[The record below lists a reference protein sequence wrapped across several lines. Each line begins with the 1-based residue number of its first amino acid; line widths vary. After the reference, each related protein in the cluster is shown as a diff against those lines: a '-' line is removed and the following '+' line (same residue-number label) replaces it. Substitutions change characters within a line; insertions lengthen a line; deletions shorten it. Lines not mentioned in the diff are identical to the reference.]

1 MLLLC
6 PPLIM
11 VLPITRS
18 QVNNLNPAGC
28 WQLPV
33 QVKLA
38 PLVYLGVLANE
49 ASDEALSQLHLD
61 HPCFLQRLF
70 PLAAGEALDGAL
82 FDWLLVTAEASDKVF
97 PQAHHGLDFP
107 LGVLH
112 LVESVASAE
121 ALSRHPLPA
130 AEASAEALSQSHYD
144 SVGFFP
150 ECRWC
155 SPGLNH

>member
-1 MLLLC
+1 
-6 PPLIM
+6 M

-28 WQLPV
+28 LQLPV

-61 HPCFLQRLF
+61 HSYFLQRFF
-70 PLAAGEALDGAL
+70 PLAAGEALDGAF

-97 PQAHHGLDFP
+97 PQAHHGLDFS
-107 LGVLH
+107 LGVLP
-112 LVESVASAE
+112 LIESAASAE

-130 AEASAEALSQSHYD
+130 TEASDEALSQSHYD

>member
-6 PPLIM
+6 PPLVM

-18 QVNNLNPAGC
+18 QVNNLNHAGC
-28 WQLPV
+28 WQLPAL
-33 QVKLA
+33 VKQAL
-38 PLVYLGVLANE
+38 LVYLGVLANE

-107 LGVLH
+107 LGVLP
-112 LVESVASAE
+112 LIESEASAE
-121 ALSRHPLPA
+121 ALSHHPLPA
-130 AEASAEALSQSHYD
+130 TEASEEALSQSHYD

-150 ECRWC
+150 MCY
-155 SPGLNH
+155 